1 MKTASDSAATAAS
14 PTDQRP
20 RVLTLSL
27 SAGSGYGGAEKLAYE
42 FALRLDPARF
52 VSYLCTIRAVEP
64 SQRQADQ
71 RDANELA
78 NAGVRVLRL
87 EQPGPMLL
95 TPRAWGR
102 LYAMLTRESIDVVHA
117 HMPRASVPGAL
128 LARLARVP
136 VVVSHEHGSALEG
149 KRVRTF
155 LDREVVARLSTVMVA
170 VSEWDRRNL
179 IAHERIDPE
188 LIRVLPN
195 GIAPAPTSP
204 APTSPSRAP
213 ALART
218 AGTHLIGA
226 VGRLYPEKGYEYL
239 IEAVALLRDRGYA
252 VRCVILGEGPQEAEL
267 RELIDR
273 IGVGE
278 QVALLGRRDDVEQ
291 IVRELDVAVLCS
303 VREGSPLAM
312 LEYMASGAPI
322 VATAV
327 GGIPELV
334 EDGVHGVLVD
344 AADPQALCAGIAKL
358 LDDRALS
365 ARLAA
370 AAQARR
376 AAEFDLAGLMRRIE
390 GLYDEL
396 LQDNGRAV
404 HRS

>member
-1 MKTASDSAATAAS
+1 MNPAGDSAATAAS
-14 PTDQRP
+14 PTDRRP

-52 VSYLCTIRAVEP
+52 VSYLCTIRAVDP
-64 SQRQADQ
+64 SQRQADA

-78 NAGVRVLRL
+78 HAGVRVLTL
-87 EQPGPMLL
+87 DQPGLMLL
-95 TPRAWGR
+95 TPRAWAR
-102 LYAMLTRESIDVVHA
+102 LYATLVKESIDVVHA

-128 LARLARVP
+128 LARAARVP

-155 LDREVVARLSTVMVA
+155 LDREVVARLSTVMIA

-179 IAHERIDPE
+179 IAHERIAPE

-195 GIAPAPTSP
+195 GIAPAD
-204 APTSPSRAP
+204 ASPSRAP
-213 ALART
+213 MPAPAR
-218 AGTHLIGA
+218 AVGAHLIGA

-239 IEAVALLRDRGYA
+239 IEAVALLRERGYA
-252 VRCVILGEGPQEAEL
+252 VQCVILGEGPQEAEL
-267 RELIDR
+267 RELIGR
-273 IGVGE
+273 FGVGE
-278 QVALLGRRDDVEQ
+278 QVQLLGRRDDVEQ

-312 LEYMASGAPI
+312 LEYMAAGAPI

-327 GGIPELV
+327 GGIPELI

-358 LDDRALS
+358 LDDRPLA

-370 AAQARR
+370 AARARR
-376 AAEFDLAGLMRRIE
+376 AAEFDLAGLMGRIE

-396 LQDNGRAV
+396 LQDNRQTGR
-404 HRS
+404 RS